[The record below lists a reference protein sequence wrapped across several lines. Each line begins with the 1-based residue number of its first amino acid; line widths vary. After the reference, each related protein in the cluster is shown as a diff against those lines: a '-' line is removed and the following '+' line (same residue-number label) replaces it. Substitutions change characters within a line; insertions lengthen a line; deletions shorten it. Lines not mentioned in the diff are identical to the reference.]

1 LALFATFLAKPFF
14 GYKSVICLLAVHN

>member
-14 GYKSVICLLAVHN
+14 GTKSVICLLAVHN